1 MGGPKSTKGRSLL
14 IGTVALACF
23 AVAVY
28 VGVNAHK
35 GLPGAQLTTFS
46 AAFEETGGL
55 RAGDD
60 ARIARVRAGRV
71 DNVEI
76 KDGTAVA
83 TIALD
88 GDRPIYRNATA
99 SVDSRSGL
107 GQKIVNIDPGT
118 PDAGELPEGSVLPQ
132 EQTTGSENLSE
143 LLAVFDDPTRAALT
157 STVTQTGQGVGGHGR
172 DVQDV
177 VRNAPQILPDLG
189 TVSRALTDKDGQD
202 LTRLL
207 QAANSLSGRFAGR
220 QDQIAALTGDLGTT
234 LRSVSTDNSVPLRDT
249 LDKAP
254 DTLAAAREAMAAL
267 QPPLSDV
274 DSATAKL
281 QPGARGLGDATPD
294 LRGVLREAVPPLDGV
309 PNVSDQAQPA
319 LGELTRTMTDARPF
333 APRAANALA
342 DANPVLTTLSPY
354 APEVM
359 LFFENFADA
368 MSNGQAGKGDPNN
381 RHLRVTLMLHTQ
393 SVDGQLGI
401 RDPFVARN
409 PYPAPGAA
417 GQDST
422 GSLPLPSVGGNR

>member
-1 MGGPKSTKGRSLL
+1 MASPKSTKGRSLL
-14 IGTVALACF
+14 IGTVALVCF
-23 AVAVY
+23 VAAVY

-35 GLPGAQLTTFS
+35 GLPGAQLTTFT
-46 AAFEETGGL
+46 AAFEDTGGL

-60 ARIARVRAGRV
+60 VRIARVRAGRV
-71 DNVEI
+71 DKVEI

-83 TIALD
+83 TLSLD
-88 GDRPIYRNATA
+88 GDRDLYKNATA
-99 SVDSRSGL
+99 SIDSRSGL

-118 PDAGELPEGSVLPQ
+118 PDAGELPESSMLPK
-132 EQTTGSENLSE
+132 EQTVKSENLSD
-143 LLAVFDDPTRAALT
+143 LLGVFDDPTRASLT
-157 STVTQTGQGVGGHGR
+157 STLTQTGQGIGGHGQ
-172 DVQDV
+172 DIQDV

-189 TVSRALTDKDGQD
+189 TVSRSLTEDNGQD
-202 LTRLL
+202 LSELL

-234 LRSVSTDNSVPLRDT
+234 LNAIAADRSVPLRDT

-254 DTLAAAREAMAAL
+254 DTLSAAREAMTAL
-267 QPPLSDV
+267 QPPLSDL
-274 DSATAKL
+274 DSATAQL

-309 PNVSDQAQPA
+309 PNVSEQAQPA
-319 LGELTRTMTDARPF
+319 LGELTETMTDARPF
-333 APRAANALA
+333 APRAAAALS
-342 DANPVLTTLSPY
+342 DTNPVLTTLSPY

-368 MSNGQAGKGDPNN
+368 LSNGQAGKGDPNN

-401 RDPFVARN
+401 KDPFVARN

-422 GSLPLPSVGGNR
+422 GSLPLPTTGGE

>member
-1 MGGPKSTKGRSLL
+1 MAGPKSTKARSLL

-23 AVAVY
+23 TAAVY

-35 GLPGAQLTTFS
+35 GLPGAELTTFS
-46 AAFEETGGL
+46 AAFQDTGGL

-60 ARIARVRAGRV
+60 VRIARVRAGRV
-71 DNVEI
+71 DNVEM

-88 GDRPIYRNATA
+88 GDRPIYKNATA

-118 PDAGELPEGSVLPQ
+118 PDAGELPENAVLPK
-132 EQTTGSENLSE
+132 ERTTSAENLSD

-157 STVTQTGQGVGGHGR
+157 NTLTQTGQGVGGHGQ

-177 VRNAPQILPDLG
+177 VRNAPEILPDLG
-189 TVSRALTDKDGQD
+189 TVSRALTENNGQD
-202 LTRLL
+202 LSHLL

-220 QDQIAALTGDLGTT
+220 QEQISALTGDLGTT
-234 LRSVSTDNSVPLRDT
+234 LRAVSADNSAPLRDT

-254 DTLAAAREAMAAL
+254 DTLSAAREAMTAL
-267 QPPLSDV
+267 QPPLSDM
-274 DSATAKL
+274 DSATARL

-309 PNVSDQAQPA
+309 PHVSEQAQPA
-319 LGELTRTMTDARPF
+319 LDEITQTMTDARPF
-333 APRAANALA
+333 APRAANALSNT
-342 DANPVLTTLSPY
+342 NPVLTTLSPY

-368 MSNGQAGKGDPNN
+368 LSNGQAGKGDPNN

-409 PYPAPGAA
+409 PYPGPGAA
-417 GQDST
+417 EQDST
-422 GSLPLPSVGGNR
+422 GSQPLPNTGGDR